1 MGKARSG
8 GSREYR
14 SKVSVHRYSSNTE
27 SANGSVA
34 TYESFPIAQTKS
46 RSYSPELG
54 ENKQDK
60 AMAVKPRRDGFL
72 VEDPGNPLGNVVDFF
87 SDTIQMIIDD
97 FLCGAN
103 SIGEGEDDTTKEGKA
118 SSATDNNSTTEQQP
132 PSNQDSAKTSSQR
145 WKNQIKIVPTKRIRK
160 STKHKKR
167 SNSSENK
174 KPSST
179 TSNGEDVWNG
189 IQVSDSDDD
198 SIFKNL
204 DKEET
209 TTPKR
214 RYSMMGDNEGQAS
227 FETPYDENSSC
238 SPFCDF
244 SSIVD
249 DETGVVVIPDVDE
262 SKGVS
267 TEKKN
272 ASAQNNS
279 EDIKTKEP
287 TKTTQPSDDN
297 KETKVEY
304 EMVLN
309 ESRKRSRLRGRIT
322 SWKTLGTFMTRSRSS
337 MSEVSQSKLSTT
349 NQDDE
354 TTEKIEDKSMS
365 ELASETNAQ
374 ALKKRKL
381 QSALVGLRN
390 RKQRATQG
398 PNKKAGSSVSRRR
411 KSSWKKLI
419 VVPSAFG
426 KSGKTST
433 LATSD
438 ATSINAMANVQ
449 KEKTSQDGSVQSRD
463 ASSDSNTLVYSESDE
478 EERNKIAT
486 TQKENKQAVRNSSY
500 SPDAEGWSWGVFSM
514 DPKVGKNNDD
524 DDDQKG
530 SGRKDLLDVALFGD
544 ESTCYTQFEDQDSQ
558 GETTNSSY
566 VDEDSYCTNNY
577 DHDGWIM
584 NEDQLNS
591 EDDSTWRSYASSL
604 PSSKNDKE
612 NKSNDETTQSVP
624 RYSMSLSP
632 DFDVHPVT
640 PRRQRSLPLLKQTT
654 ALSKSIRRSFTSNR
668 RRKVAIEISY
678 SDVSSPES
686 CPGDDKSTSSTNNE
700 EIDTSTI
707 ETVLLTRGMTASK
720 AFRGT
725 PPTISK
731 ESSSHHSGNFS
742 KAKLFWKQKAAK
754 MSQSSAAKSQSKEII
769 TVVTK
774 PSTVGSVSTDKV
786 QRSKESYQ
794 ERIVAAEQR
803 ELLSCSRDDDESSEA
818 FTYGSDR
825 RSIHDVIRE

>member
-1 MGKARSG
+1 
-8 GSREYR
+8 
-14 SKVSVHRYSSNTE
+14 
-27 SANGSVA
+27 
-34 TYESFPIAQTKS
+34 
-46 RSYSPELG
+46 
-54 ENKQDK
+54 
-60 AMAVKPRRDGFL
+60 
-72 VEDPGNPLGNVVDFF
+72 
-87 SDTIQMIIDD
+87 
-97 FLCGAN
+97 
-103 SIGEGEDDTTKEGKA
+103 
-118 SSATDNNSTTEQQP
+118 
-132 PSNQDSAKTSSQR
+132 
-145 WKNQIKIVPTKRIRK
+145 
-160 STKHKKR
+160 
-167 SNSSENK
+167 
-174 KPSST
+174 
-179 TSNGEDVWNG
+179 
-189 IQVSDSDDD
+189 
-198 SIFKNL
+198 
-204 DKEET
+204 
-209 TTPKR
+209 
-214 RYSMMGDNEGQAS
+214 
-227 FETPYDENSSC
+227 
-238 SPFCDF
+238 
-244 SSIVD
+244 
-249 DETGVVVIPDVDE
+249 
-262 SKGVS
+262 
-267 TEKKN
+267 
-272 ASAQNNS
+272 
-279 EDIKTKEP
+279 
-287 TKTTQPSDDN
+287 
-297 KETKVEY
+297 
-304 EMVLN
+304 
-309 ESRKRSRLRGRIT
+309 
-322 SWKTLGTFMTRSRSS
+322 

-354 TTEKIEDKSMS
+354 TTKKIEDKSTS

-374 ALKKRKL
+374 ALKKRKSKVPTTNQDDETTKKIEDKSTSELASESNAQNLKKRKL
-381 QSALVGLRN
+381 QSALVGLRG
-390 RKQRATQG
+390 RKQRETQRH
-398 PNKKAGSSVSRRR
+398 NKKASSSVSRRR

-419 VVPSAFG
+419 VVPSALG
-426 KSGKTST
+426 KSRKSST
-433 LATSD
+433 TATSD
-438 ATSINAMANVQ
+438 ATAVNTTSNVQ
-449 KEKTSQDGSVQSRD
+449 KEKTSQDGSVQ
-463 ASSDSNTLVYSESDE
+463 SDSNTLVYSESDE
-478 EERNKIAT
+478 EERNKQAT
-486 TQKENKQAVRNSSY
+486 TQKENKQEAY

-612 NKSNDETTQSVP
+612 NKSNDETTKSVP

-686 CPGDDKSTSSTNNE
+686 CPGDGDSTSCTNNE

-707 ETVLLTRGMTASK
+707 ETVLLKRGMSASK

-725 PPTISK
+725 PPTIGK
-731 ESSSHHSGNFS
+731 ERSSHQSGNFS

-774 PSTVGSVSTDKV
+774 PSAVGSVSTDKI
-786 QRSKESYQ
+786 QSSKKSYQ
-794 ERIVAAEQR
+794 DRIVAAEQR

-825 RSIHDVIRE
+825 LSAHDVIRE